1 MKRYRITFLLWLLL
15 WLTVWIFGNS
25 GIGIFVLAASVIC
38 VAIDAVLTAFAS
50 RHISITLS
58 SPAITQKNNDVDVI
72 VSVQNTGFF
81 SCAKIKVNIDCRNM
95 LTGEVTRKHAWISA
109 GGRSTA
115 QCKLKVVSVRC
126 GKISIEV
133 NDFTVLDA
141 FGIAAFSKAAEEKAV
156 LLVLPELYPAEITVG
171 QQRQPDISSNEYSMH
186 RSGDDP
192 SETFAFRE
200 YRPGDK
206 IKNIHWKLS
215 EKIGETTV
223 RELGLPVNNSL
234 LIVLDTATD
243 QEKNS
248 AEIKELL
255 GEVAVSVSSA
265 LCEMSFSHD
274 IGWFDGE
281 NRQAVLCHIS
291 GEEDL
296 TMMMSGLLSAGS
308 DEAECTILE
317 RFAKEHDL
325 GVFAHIIVISNNS
338 GVDEIVGSTGITYLS
353 PSIADKEGFYVE
365 V

>member
-58 SPAITQKNNDVDVI
+58 SPAVTQKNNDVDVI

-243 QEKNS
+243 QEKKQCRNKR
-248 AEIKELL
+248 A
-255 GEVAVSVSSA
+255 
-265 LCEMSFSHD
+265 F
-274 IGWFDGE
+274 
-281 NRQAVLCHIS
+281 R
-291 GEEDL
+291 
-296 TMMMSGLLSAGS
+296 
-308 DEAECTILE
+308 
-317 RFAKEHDL
+317 
-325 GVFAHIIVISNNS
+325 
-338 GVDEIVGSTGITYLS
+338 
-353 PSIADKEGFYVE
+353 
-365 V
+365 